1 MFDYTIAHWTTFL
14 AAALLLNIAPGPD
27 MAFILGH
34 TVQGGRRSGMA
45 AMLGIW
51 TGACVHVLLAVLGL
65 SAIVVAS
72 ATAFAVVKWI
82 GVIYLAW
89 LGIQALRSKG
99 DMPRP
104 VGGDNS
110 RNAASVFR
118 QGILIDLFNPK
129 VATFFLAFLPQFV
142 VPGSGPVWAQS
153 MLHGLLIIVVAAF
166 VEPPLIL
173 AGDRLGRRLRQSRSL
188 RVWLDRLLGTVLIV
202 LGIKLALS
210 QR

>member
-1 MFDYTIAHWTTFL
+1 
-14 AAALLLNIAPGPD
+14 